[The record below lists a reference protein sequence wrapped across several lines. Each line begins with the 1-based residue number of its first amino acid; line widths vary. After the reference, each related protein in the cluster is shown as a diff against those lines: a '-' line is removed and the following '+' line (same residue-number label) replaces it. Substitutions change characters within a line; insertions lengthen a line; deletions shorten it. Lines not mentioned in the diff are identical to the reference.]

1 MANHIDNVALN
12 ELKEILDDDFIL
24 LVETYISDTDG
35 RISHL
40 EQGIADQ
47 DAETIKTVAHS
58 IKGSS
63 SNLFAITLTALCQ
76 KVEDKGRAGSVE
88 GLEPLFEEIKIE
100 YQQVRDELSQL
111 L

>member
-1 MANHIDNVALN
+1 MANHIDNAALN
-12 ELKEILDDDFIL
+12 ELKGILEDDFNL

-35 RISHL
+35 RISRL

-47 DAETIKTVAHS
+47 DAEMIKTVAHS

-63 SNLFAITLTALCQ
+63 SNLFANVLTALCQ
-76 KVEDKGRAGSVE
+76 KVEDKGRSGALE
-88 GLEPLFEEIKIE
+88 GLDPLFEEIKTE
-100 YQQVRDELSQL
+100 YQHVRDELSQL